1 MANLSSFLAVAR
13 TERFIKFS
21 SSRVAL
27 GEFCI
32 YLQDVHSL
40 MLGKFQKTVDC
51 SIFSN
56 EYVEDKRFHLCR
68 FPVGFGILKP
78 LISSCSPLSMDVGNI
93 KLILKNA

>member
-1 MANLSSFLAVAR
+1 MANLSSFFAVAR

-40 MLGKFQKTVDC
+40 MLGKFQNIVYC

-56 EYVEDKRFHLCR
+56 E
-68 FPVGFGILKP
+68 
-78 LISSCSPLSMDVGNI
+78 
-93 KLILKNA
+93 